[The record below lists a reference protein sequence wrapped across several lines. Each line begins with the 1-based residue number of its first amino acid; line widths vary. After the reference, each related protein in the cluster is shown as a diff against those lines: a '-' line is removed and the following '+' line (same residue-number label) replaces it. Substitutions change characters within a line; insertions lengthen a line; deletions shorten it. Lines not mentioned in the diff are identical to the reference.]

1 MQKTASG
8 GLFCRVVTVVQPSDR
23 FRLPAQ
29 MMRIMRL
36 LTFFLFTACL
46 SASASGNAQPVTI
59 SGKALTYKQIFAA
72 IKKQT
77 GYVTMYDQDLL
88 QDNKTI
94 SLFVKDLP
102 LPELLQLI
110 VKDQPLKYEIEDKT
124 IFLSRKPVSFLNV
137 LPDDATLTPLT
148 LRVIDSTGSPLAG
161 ATVVLSRKNKPAG
174 DKQAARVIVSGVT
187 DARGNISLQVEEG
200 DILRASFVG
209 MESLTIAITPAM
221 LDNGTLTINLK
232 QADSRLGDVE
242 ITISTGYQKI
252 KPEQSTGS
260 ISILRLKDYDSRINT
275 TNFLAGLQNKIP
287 GLLIDNNIQFEGNT
301 LFQIRGIST
310 INGNRQPLIVVDG
323 FPTELTLSMI
333 DPYEVESVTVLKDAA
348 AATIYGARSSNG
360 VIIIER
366 KKARAGKMNINFRA
380 TTGFTP
386 RENYE
391 RYRWDKD
398 ASNTIISADKI
409 VYENISPLGWM
420 LITNPTYSD
429 QYPYGVPAQI
439 MAHWRSS
446 TNPITIEERDR
457 QLAELGSYNNTK
469 DYKRLFLRTATTETY
484 NLSIS
489 GGSRDALYYL
499 TANYLG
505 NRATQIK
512 NNNHQFRLSGRTML
526 NITKRLSLDMTTDFQ
541 QARGNAAPV
550 PDIKSIYPYEHLQ
563 DENGN
568 PMPVLNGSYSNSYYN
583 DFLLSKNL
591 KDNRY
596 YPLVDVDEVSNK
608 TVTIINRITGNFRY
622 KIGYGFNLN
631 LGGVY
636 EVSRMDVDQL
646 FSNRS
651 SKVQQYFNRYA
662 SLDAVSN
669 RYTSRV
675 PDGGLLQK
683 QGQNKQSY
691 TVRVQ
696 LNYDKQIAR
705 DHAFNTIL
713 GAEVRDVLERSNSEA
728 YFGYD
733 DQTLL
738 HQPLDFRSLQNYV
751 PTIARSNPA
760 LSYDDFFKVGYG
772 NDRYVSI
779 YSNLVYSYL
788 GKYSLSG
795 SLRIDQSN
803 LFGTDPRYRY
813 KPLWSLG
820 TAWNIHK
827 ENFIRHLEWVKSL
840 KLRAAYGFN
849 GNVARSSLPEVIA
862 KAGLTNSI
870 STNYAL
876 PMLSL
881 FSLANSGLRW
891 EQTRNFNVGIDYEL
905 FKGITGSVD
914 YYVKKS
920 TDILANN
927 QIDAT
932 KGASSAM
939 VNQASIRN
947 NGIEISLHADWIT
960 RTRFNWNTG
969 LIFSHNNS
977 KVLNV
982 YNKDIGSG
990 ATSYSYVLGTN
1001 ANYLKGFAVGAMFGF
1016 RYKGVDAQGHPLI
1029 YNKDGEEKRFYTG
1042 TDNGINDVVYL
1053 GSSIPKYNMGLS
1065 NRVDLGN
1072 FYFYCMLNFYG
1083 GFNVRVPVPNAREL
1097 RPLEGANN
1105 FWKKPGDETRPG
1117 ILPAIANTYYS
1128 YLRYTDQY
1136 IVNGAYLTLGDLTAS
1151 YTFKNSRFLKKQGL
1165 GLEIRAQASNI
1176 YTVAF
1181 NKYNY
1186 SIATGSYEKSYM
1198 TPTYTMALN
1207 VNF

>member
-8 GLFCRVVTVVQPSDR
+8 GLPCQVVPVVQPPDR
-23 FRLPAQ
+23 FRLPPQ
-29 MMRIMRL
+29 MMRVMRL
-36 LTFFLFTACL
+36 LTFFLFAACL
-46 SASASGNAQPVTI
+46 SASASGNAQSVTI
-59 SGKALTYKQIFAA
+59 SGKALTYKQVFTA

-77 GYVTMYDQDLL
+77 GYVTMYDQDLF

-124 IFLSRKPVSFLNV
+124 IFLSRKPVSFLAL
-137 LPDDATLTPLT
+137 LPNAAAPTPLT
-148 LRVIDSTGSPLAG
+148 IRVIDSTGSPLAG
-161 ATVVLSRKNKPAG
+161 ATVLLSRKNKLAG
-174 DKQAARVIVSGVT
+174 DKQATRIMISGVT
-187 DARGNISLQVEEG
+187 DAKGNISLQAEEG
-200 DILRASFVG
+200 DILSTSFIG
-209 MESLTIAITPAM
+209 MESHTITITRAM

-232 QADSRLGDVE
+232 QSDSRLSDVE
-242 ITISTGYQKI
+242 VTVSTGYQKI
-252 KPEQSTGS
+252 KPEHSTGS
-260 ISILRLKDYDSRINT
+260 ISTLRLKDYDSRINT
-275 TNFLAGLQNKIP
+275 TDFLTGLQNKIP

-323 FPTELTLSMI
+323 FPTELTLNMI

-366 KKARAGKMNINFRA
+366 KKAKAGKMNVNFRS

-420 LITNPTYSD
+420 LITEPAYSD

-446 TNPITIEERDR
+446 TDPITIEERDR

-469 DYKRLFLRTATTETY
+469 DYKRLFLRTATTQTY

-505 NRATQIK
+505 NRATQI
-512 NNNHQFRLSGRTML
+512 NNNNNQFRLSGRTML

-541 QARGNAAPV
+541 QARVNAAPV
-550 PDIKSIYPYEHLQ
+550 PDIHSIYPYEHLQ

-568 PMPVLNGSYSNSYYN
+568 PMPVFNGSYSNSFYN
-583 DFLLSKNL
+583 NFLLSKNL

-608 TVTIINRITGNFRY
+608 SVTLINRITGNFRY
-622 KIGYGFNLN
+622 NIGYGLNFN
-631 LGGVY
+631 LGGVF
-636 EVSRMDVDQL
+636 EVSRMDGDQL
-646 FSNRS
+646 YGKKS
-651 SKVQQYFNRYA
+651 SKAQQYINRYT
-662 SLDAVSN
+662 SFDAVNN

-675 PDGGLLQK
+675 PDGGILQK
-683 QGQNKQSY
+683 QDQSKQSY
-691 TVRVQ
+691 TVRAQ
-696 LNYDKQIAR
+696 LNFDKQIAG
-705 DHAFNTIL
+705 DHDLNAIL
-713 GAEVRDVLERSNSEA
+713 GAEIRDLLERSNGEA

-738 HQPLDFRSLQNYV
+738 HQPLDFRSLQDYF
-751 PTIARSNPA
+751 PTMARSNPA
-760 LSYDDFFKVGYG
+760 LLYDDFFKVGYR
-772 NDRYVSI
+772 NDRYISI
-779 YSNLVYSYL
+779 YSNLVYTYL

-803 LFGTDPRYRY
+803 LFGTDPKYRY

-820 TAWNIHK
+820 AAWNIHK
-827 ENFIRHLEWVKSL
+827 ENFMQNMEWLKSL

-849 GNVARSSLPEVIA
+849 GNVARNSLPEVIA

-870 STNYAL
+870 NASYAL

-881 FSLANSGLRW
+881 LSLANSGLRW
-891 EQTRNFNVGIDYEL
+891 EQTQNFNAGIDYEL

-932 KGASSAM
+932 KGAPSAL

-947 NGIEISLHADWIT
+947 NGVEVSLHADWIT
-960 RTRFNWNTG
+960 RKRFNWNSG
-969 LIFSHNNS
+969 LIFSYNNS

-982 YNKDIGSG
+982 YNKDIGSS
-990 ATSYSYVLGTN
+990 ATSYSYVFGTN
-1001 ANYLKGFAVGAMFGF
+1001 ANYLKGYAVGAMFGY
-1016 RYKGVDAQGHPLI
+1016 RYKGVDAEGHPLI
-1029 YNKDGEEKRFYTG
+1029 LDKDGEGKRFFTG

-1065 NRVDLGN
+1065 NRVDMGN
-1072 FYFYCMLNFYG
+1072 FYFYCMINFYG
-1083 GFNVRVPVPNAREL
+1083 GFNIRVPVPNARET

-1105 FWKKPGDETRPG
+1105 FWKKPGDETKPG
-1117 ILPAIANTYYS
+1117 ILPAIATTYYS

-1136 IVNGAYLTLGDLTAS
+1136 IVNSAYLTLGDLTAS
-1151 YTFKNSRFLKKQGL
+1151 YTFKNSRFLKKQGIN
-1165 GLEIRAQASNI
+1165 LEVRAQASNL

-1181 NKYNY
+1181 NKYDY
-1186 SIATGSYEKSYM
+1186 SIATGSYEKTYM